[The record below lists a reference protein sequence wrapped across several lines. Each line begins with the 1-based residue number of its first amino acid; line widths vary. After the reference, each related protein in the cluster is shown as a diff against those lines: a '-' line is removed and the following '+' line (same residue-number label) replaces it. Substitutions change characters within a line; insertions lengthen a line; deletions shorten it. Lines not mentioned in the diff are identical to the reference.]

1 MRDKSL
7 VSIAMR
13 LSATAVILAA
23 SAGPVFSHGPGG
35 GAHFSAPHAHSSSP
49 THTGPIYNPKS
60 NKKISGGTGSV
71 HDPKSNKKISGG
83 PGSVHDPKSNKKIS
97 SGHEATRKHREA
109 AKTHK
114 TMLEKLLAGKRPKT
128 KKKVSRGNGPTS
140 DPKANKKI

>member
-49 THTGPIYNPKS
+49 ARTGPIYNPK
-60 NKKISGGTGSV
+60 T
-71 HDPKSNKKISGG
+71 NKKISGG

-109 AKTHK
+109 AKNHK
-114 TMLEKLLAGKRPKT
+114 SMLEKLAAGKRPKT
-128 KKKVSRGNGPTS
+128 KKKVSRGNGPTY
-140 DPKANKKI
+140 DPRTNMVR